1 MIALTV
7 ALGAA
12 LTTSMLAVMLDIG
25 DKVRDELGSYGANI
39 QVLPRATSVVS
50 DLYEVDDD
58 LAGKGSLAEDELP
71 KLKTIFWA
79 LNIEDFAPYLNVPA
93 SAGDV
98 TVPVVGTWFAKD
110 LPLPTGE
117 EVSTGMVGLRS
128 WWEVDGSWLDDS
140 DDGSAM
146 VGARLAEDNGWKV
159 GDVIAL
165 DAGHRPVDLEV
176 TAIFNSGSDEDRQ
189 LFTTLATAQLLA
201 DREGQV
207 DSVEVRAITT
217 PENDLARRAALDP
230 NSLSLEDWETWY
242 CTAYVSSIAYQI
254 EEVLTDASARP
265 VQQIADTEG
274 AILEKTQLIMALVAI
289 LAMVGS
295 SLGIA
300 NLVTASVMERSKEIG
315 LMKAIGARNG
325 AIVSLIVTETLV
337 VGLIGGAVGFVA
349 GFGLAQFVGQL
360 VFASAITIRPVVLPA
375 MAVIILVT
383 VVLGCLPSV
392 RSLLSLK
399 PTRVLHGK

>member
-71 KLKTIFWA
+71 NLKTIFWA

-93 SAGDV
+93 SVGDV
-98 TVPVVGTWFAKD
+98 TVPVVGTWYARD

-146 VGARLAEDNGWKV
+146 VGARLAEENGWKV

-165 DAGHRPVDLEV
+165 DADHGPVDVEV

-189 LFTTLATAQLLA
+189 LFTTLATAQRLA

-230 NSLSLEDWETWY
+230 SSLSLEDWETWY

-274 AILEKTQLIMALVAI
+274 AILGKTQLIMALVAI

-337 VGLIGGAVGFVA
+337 VGLIGGVVGFVA

-383 VVLGCLPSV
+383 VILGCLPSV